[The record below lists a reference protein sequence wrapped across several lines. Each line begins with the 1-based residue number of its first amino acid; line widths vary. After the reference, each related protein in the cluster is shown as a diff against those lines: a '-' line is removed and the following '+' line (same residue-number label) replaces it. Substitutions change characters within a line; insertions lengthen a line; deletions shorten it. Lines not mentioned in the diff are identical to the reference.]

1 METRYKSTIVCKL
14 KAEQATNLSDTTL
27 ENTFN
32 PTVGGPKLTEIAKQL
47 RDSGNITVFD
57 IY

>member
-1 METRYKSTIVCKL
+1 VCKL